1 MGAFSL
7 GGSREGFAE
16 SFRRLVHGER
26 NMVLRIA
33 ATLAVLFMVTG
44 AQDSGPDLILHNGK
58 IITVDDRF
66 SIRQALAVRD
76 GRIVAVGS
84 NRDILRLRSPSTKT
98 IDLSGKTVMPGLIDS
113 HTHPSDAAMVE
124 FDHEIPPMETV
135 QEALAYIRRR
145 ADEIPDR
152 EWVTLRQ
159 VFITRL
165 KQQRYPT
172 RHELDEAA
180 PKNPV
185 LFATG
190 PDASLNSQAL
200 KLSGIDR
207 DFKVTDGGPGY
218 PEKDAAG
225 EPTGILRGM
234 TRYVKVKPT
243 GKQPAESDHHRRILE
258 LLRDYNSAGLTAIGD
273 RDASLD
279 EIDRF
284 RKMRAN
290 DEIPVRISI
299 SQHLDTI
306 GPLEKI
312 QENIRK
318 IAADPLRKPDPFLQL
333 IGVKTYLDGGMLT
346 GSAYMRKAWG
356 VSKIY
361 AITDPEYRGV
371 RFVPHERLVPIVRS
385 VVDSGMQFTA
395 HSVGDGAVHGLLDA
409 YVEVNKTT
417 PIRSTRP
424 CITHSNFMSEE
435 AVKTLPKL
443 GVSVDIQPAWLY
455 LDTRTLSA
463 HFGYDRLRWFQPLR
477 SIFRTGGIAGGGSDH
492 MQKIG
497 SLRSVNPYNPFLG
510 MWIAITR
517 QAKGYQG
524 RLHPEE
530 ALTREQA
537 IRFYTRNNAYILF
550 RDHEIGSLEK
560 GKWADFLILDRDI
573 LTCPVDEIKEVLP
586 LQTWVG
592 GELAFERS

>member
-1 MGAFSL
+1 M
-7 GGSREGFAE
+7 
-16 SFRRLVHGER
+16 SFRLGTA
-26 NMVLRIA
+26 LTA
-33 ATLAVLFMVTG
+33 ALFVALARSLAVGV
-44 AQDSGPDLILHNGK
+44 AQDSSPDLILHNGK
-58 IITVDDRF
+58 VITVDDRF
-66 SIRQALAVRD
+66 SIRQALALRD

-84 NRDILRLRSPSTKT
+84 NRDVLNLRKPTTKT
-98 IDLSGKTVMPGLIDS
+98 IDLGGKTVLPGLIDS
-113 HTHPSDAAMVE
+113 HSHPSDAAMVE
-124 FDHEIPPMETV
+124 FDHEIPPMETIQDV
-135 QEALAYIRRR
+135 LAYIRRR
-145 ADEIPDR
+145 ADELPDGD
-152 EWVTLRQ
+152 WIALRQ

-165 KQQRYPT
+165 KEQRYPT
-172 RHELDEAA
+172 RQELDEAA
-180 PKNPV
+180 PRNPV

-190 PDASLNSQAL
+190 PDASLSTLAL

-234 TRYVKVKPT
+234 TRFVKVKPT
-243 GKQPAESDHHRRILE
+243 GKQPTEADHHRRILE
-258 LLRDYNSAGLTAIGD
+258 LFRDYNAAGITAIGD
-273 RDASLD
+273 RDASPD

-284 RKMRAN
+284 RKMREKN
-290 DEIPVRISI
+290 ELSVRISA
-299 SQHLDTI
+299 SQHLETI
-306 GPLEKI
+306 GPLDKI
-312 QENIRK
+312 QENIRN

-346 GSAYMRKAWG
+346 GSASMRKPWG

-385 VVDSGMQFTA
+385 VVESGMQFTA

-409 YVEVNKTT
+409 YEEVNRST

-435 AVKTLPKL
+435 AVKELPKL

-477 SIFRTGGIAGGGSDH
+477 SIFRAGGIAGGGTDH

-497 SLRSVNPYNPFLG
+497 PMRSVNPYNPFLG
-510 MWIAITR
+510 IWITITR
-517 QAKGYQG
+517 KAKGYDG

-530 ALTREQA
+530 ALSRKEA

-560 GKWADFLILDRDI
+560 GKWADFQILDRDI
-573 LTCPVDEIKEVLP
+573 LTCPVDEIKEIRP
-586 LQTWVG
+586 LQVFVG
-592 GELAFERS
+592 GKQVSGIIQ